1 MQLFVKVLMIFNVLI
16 VRYSLNYEKL
26 GELIDIWDKEPI

>member
-1 MQLFVKVLMIFNVLI
+1 MQLFVKILMIFNILI

-26 GELIDIWDKEPI
+26 NELIDV

>member
-1 MQLFVKVLMIFNVLI
+1 MQLFVKILMIFNILI

-26 GELIDIWDKEPI
+26 DELIDV